1 MSASTLR
8 DIAGRKS
15 RQSET
20 IVVSEMTLRGGED
33 LLDWLESQ
41 GCKLL
46 RVDHSIEGFTIQFE
60 SPRGLQFA
68 QAIQS
73 GRARKMRITQIDAER
88 NEPRTLA
95 SYDAYPCKH
104 SSGFMLP
111 PIPV

>member
-8 DIAGRKS
+8 DIVARKS

-20 IVVSEMTLRGGED
+20 IEISVMTLREGEA

-46 RVDHSIEGFTIQFE
+46 QVDLGIQGFTIQFE
-60 SPRGLQFA
+60 SPRGLQLV
-68 QAIQS
+68 QAIQR
-73 GRARKMRITQIDAER
+73 GRARKMRITQIDTQR
-88 NEPRTLA
+88 NDAPTPP
-95 SYDAYPCKH
+95 SYDAYPCERN
-104 SSGFMLP
+104 SGFMLP